1 MRMRKDYTDREF
13 EVLSDLQQ
21 LEFNYLERYR
31 EMTVE
36 ARINRL
42 RLIIDENRKAVEE
55 GIIPDICPVWDEE
68 LDSLIQ

>member
-1 MRMRKDYTDREF
+1 MRKDYTDREF

-21 LEFNYLERYR
+21 LEFNYIEHYR

-36 ARINRL
+36 ERINRL

-55 GIIPDICPVWDEE
+55 GVIPDICPVWEEE